1 MKTLSSF
8 GGHSFLILAWCG
20 IHNNITVHIE
30 FTQLHKR
37 DNVHINKRDNVPV
50 VTPTKHGVLNIK
62 D

>member
-37 DNVHINKRDNVPV
+37 DNVP
-50 VTPTKHGVLNIK
+50 IK
-62 D
+62 ETMYQLLRQPSMVYST